1 MKTIYFTVLLLLTP
15 PKSASYVLFYKYNV
29 VLMNLR
35 LLLVMLLIYLTIH
48 YLFCVSIIYI
58 VCPFSQF
65 TTITI
70 DICFLYVLNHIL
82 YMV

>member
-48 YLFCVSIIYI
+48 YLFVS
-58 VCPFSQF
+58 VSF
-65 TTITI
+65 TL
-70 DICFLYVLNHIL
+70 FAHFPNLPR
-82 YMV
+82 